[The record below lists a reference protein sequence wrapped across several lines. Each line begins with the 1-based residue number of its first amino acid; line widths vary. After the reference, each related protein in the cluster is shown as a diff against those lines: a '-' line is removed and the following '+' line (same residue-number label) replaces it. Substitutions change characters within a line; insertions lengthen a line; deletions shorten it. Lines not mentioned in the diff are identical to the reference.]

1 MHLASVL
8 AALLLLL
15 GGVSGL
21 LNIFNPLGI
30 VLSVYNIIFALLI
43 LVAELKALPVFKTV
57 HKRVD
62 VYFHLLSV
70 PRGKAGFYV
79 FVGVLAF
86 FASQWSISRICILAV
101 AVVGVI
107 QLVAACIYGEPAPHT
122 QAEPQ
127 SRLRGCD
134 SAATSS
140 ATNPFTSFAMEAVQD
155 APGMLTAA
163 AAMAATAPGAA
174 QSVSVAI
181 GGTPAA
187 RS

>member
-101 AVVGVI
+101 AVVGVRARAPRMGGGRKGDFPRI
-107 QLVAACIYGEPAPHT
+107 CILAVAGVGVRARPGGHRIEGERRECWVASGGLSYLWSLLGRVRGQCPHRRCFIVEGFPDT
-122 QAEPQ
+122 
-127 SRLRGCD
+127 R
-134 SAATSS
+134 T
-140 ATNPFTSFAMEAVQD
+140 
-155 APGMLTAA
+155 
-163 AAMAATAPGAA
+163 
-174 QSVSVAI
+174 
-181 GGTPAA
+181 
-187 RS
+187 